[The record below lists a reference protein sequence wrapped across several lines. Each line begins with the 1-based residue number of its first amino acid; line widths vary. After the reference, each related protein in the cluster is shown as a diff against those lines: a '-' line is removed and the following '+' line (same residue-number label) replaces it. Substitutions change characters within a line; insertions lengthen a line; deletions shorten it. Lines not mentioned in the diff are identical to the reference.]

1 MVLMVLLM
9 ELICNR
15 ALGIVNGTYGRSGD
29 GGAVIWTGSN
39 GLVDGCIFV
48 NNTAAKNGG
57 AVYLDNIKEGECD
70 NTTFSNSRFEN
81 NSAAVN
87 GGAIDWHDGA
97 TNGKIEDSSFVN
109 NSAKANGGAV
119 YWFGTNGTIE
129 GSNFTVVVVLL
140 FGLVPTVWLMIV
152 TL

>member
-1 MVLMVLLM
+1 MVLMV
-9 ELICNR
+9 
-15 ALGIVNGTYGRSGD
+15 V
-29 GGAVIWTGSN
+29 
-39 GLVDGCIFV
+39 LV
-48 NNTAAKNGG
+48 K
-57 AVYLDNIKEGECD
+57 GECD

-129 GSNFTVVVVLL
+129 GSNFTDNRALGTATGPYGESGCGGAVIWTGSN
-140 FGLVPTVWLMIV
+140 GLVFIYVI
-152 TL
+152 

>member
-1 MVLMVLLM
+1 MVLMVVL
-9 ELICNR
+9 
-15 ALGIVNGTYGRSGD
+15 VK
-29 GGAVIWTGSN
+29 VVVWTGSN
-39 GLVDGCIFV
+39 GLVDDCIFV

-57 AVYLDNIKEGECD
+57 AVYLDNINGSECD

-87 GGAIDWHDGA
+87 GGAVDWHDGA
-97 TNGKIEDSSFVN
+97 SNGRIENSSFVN
-109 NSAKANGGAV
+109 NVAGANGGAV
-119 YWFGTNGTIE
+119 YWFGTNGTMVLMV
-129 GSNFTVVVVLL
+129 SLVVVVLL